1 MTPENFCHWLQGV
14 FDAGESICLTND
26 QLQKIKDNLRLVLKT
41 EETLMTEPTSPYWIT
56 RPSPYYITRPQYGV
70 DKITCELTTS
80 HSEYEDL

>member
-41 EETLMTEPTSPYWIT
+41 EETLMTEPTSPY
-56 RPSPYYITRPQYGV
+56 YITRPQYGV

-80 HSEYEDL
+80 QSEYEDL